1 MLDQKLNVRKDR
13 SNGAI
18 LVGPLP
24 PPTIGQSISFEMLR
38 DEFSARSLPYWLLD
52 ISGGATSRRDGSFSL
67 GRVIALMAS
76 LCRVT
81 ILPFLRDRN
90 FYLTIAQSW
99 NGFLRDLWFIA
110 LAKIG
115 RHRIVLH
122 LKGGSYD
129 NFYDSLGNFR
139 KAIVR
144 KTLSCAD
151 CIIVLGDRLA
161 PMFDFVPD
169 SAEKIIVV
177 SNGCPLPLEALPK
190 NSKHLPSA
198 DSNEP
203 INILYL
209 SNLIDS
215 KGYRDLLQA
224 IAILKHVH
232 KLNIRCRFCGQFLIA
247 SDTQLFHNSDEAEA
261 DFKTQ
266 SKSLDI
272 EDVVTWDGVVTGERK
287 IEALKEAHFMVL
299 PTQYNNEGQPVAII
313 EAMAMGAVVVG
324 SRWRTIPD
332 MLDEGRAG
340 ILVDSSSPLQIVDAI
355 TDATADPE
363 AYNNISQAGI
373 KHCQVRYSREKHLDE
388 LIAAINADSV
398 FAAEGVENRLES
410 A

>member
-1 MLDQKLNVRKDR
+1 MASEKQKNHKGGP
-13 SNGAI
+13 NGAI

-38 DEFSARSLPYWLLD
+38 DEFVARSLPHWLLD

-81 ILPFLRDRN
+81 ILPFLRHRN

-129 NFYDSLGNFR
+129 NFYDSLGSFR
-139 KAIVR
+139 QSIVR
-144 KTLSCAD
+144 KTLSSAD
-151 CIIVLGDRLA
+151 CIIVLGDLLV
-161 PMFDFVPD
+161 PMFNFVPNSED
-169 SAEKIIVV
+169 KIIVV
-177 SNGCPLPLEALPK
+177 SNGCPLPKEALPSTAK
-190 NSKHLPSA
+190 ALPPI
-198 DSNEP
+198 DSGEP

-224 IAILKHVH
+224 IAILKHVK

-247 SDTQLFHNSDEAEA
+247 SDTELFHNSDEAEA

-266 SKSLDI
+266 RKALDI
-272 EDVVTWDGVVTGERK
+272 EDVVSWDGVVVGDEK
-287 IEALKEAHFMVL
+287 IRALKEAHFMVL

-313 EAMAMGAVVVG
+313 EAMAMGAVVIG

-332 MLDEGRAG
+332 MLDEGQAG
-340 ILVDSSSPLQIVDAI
+340 ILVDASSPLQIVDAI
-355 TDATADPE
+355 TEATNDPE
-363 AYNNISQAGI
+363 TY
-373 KHCQVRYSREKHLDE
+373 CQVSSAAMEHCRDRYSREKHLDE
-388 LIAAINADSV
+388 LIAAINAKDRTKPSQKSI
-398 FAAEGVENRLES
+398 EN

>member
-1 MLDQKLNVRKDR
+1 MADQRKNNFR
-13 SNGAI
+13 KGGPNGAI

-38 DEFSARSLPYWLLD
+38 DEFVARSLPHWLLD

-81 ILPFLRDRN
+81 ILPFLRHRN

-129 NFYDSLGNFR
+129 NFYESLGSFR
-139 KAIVR
+139 QWIVR
-144 KTLSCAD
+144 KTLSGAD

-161 PMFDFVPD
+161 PMFDFVPN
-169 SAEKIIVV
+169 SADKIIVV
-177 SNGCPLPLEALPK
+177 SNGCPLPKEALPTTAK
-190 NSKHLPSA
+190 SLPQA
-198 DSNEP
+198 DNDEP

-224 IAILKHVH
+224 IAILKHVK
-232 KLNIRCRFCGQFLIA
+232 KLNILCRFCGQFLIA
-247 SDTQLFHNSDEAEA
+247 SDTKLFHNSDEAEA

-266 SKSLDI
+266 LKALDI
-272 EDVVTWDGVVTGERK
+272 EDVVTWDGVVVGAAK
-287 IEALKEAHFMVL
+287 IKALKEAHFMAL

-332 MLDEGRAG
+332 MLDDGRAG

-355 TDATADPE
+355 SEATSDPE
-363 AYNNISQAGI
+363 TYNRISNAAM
-373 KHCQVRYSREKHLDE
+373 KHCHDKYSREKHLDE
-388 LIAAINADSV
+388 LIAAINAEDGPKSQPSL
-398 FAAEGVENRLES
+398 EN